1 MPTSTPWR
9 RPSGTSEIRYRSPS
23 RPAPDAIERLSPEPF
38 SDLRTL
44 AAPYNWA
51 GHHNNY
57 HTAQGLGLSFDQDGD
72 TEVPYGTSQEL
83 WVDQHGDSRLEHSR
97 KTSAGGYNGG
107 MNGYANHDN
116 YRVHSK
122 KGGSRHH
129 GKSRTHAR
137 SRSNIDTLATVAL
150 ATSPTFTN
158 GSPSTPQSSWQAKS
172 YTNGYEYQ
180 SEERPSKRARSEKLP
195 SPEWTR
201 RESRPATSYIPTQPT
216 QVSMDEAELLVNF
229 AQNFNRPAPKIA
241 PPYHYAHRSP
251 SYTRL
256 SASTTS
262 SEGVPVSIGEI
273 APLRASPR
281 EMLKSRNPQDQAF
294 VGNRS
299 LESLGVSRGLLWS
312 VSEAEG
318 RKLVERKEQNEVS
331 TSEIHFELV
340 DREAQPLPHKE
351 EARRDLIPPP
361 EIGLV
366 EAEVPV
372 AEHAA
377 TKKQRRVKP
386 TVEATSCAACNLL
399 QSNIAGDIKD
409 SSTLWISCNACKR
422 WHHASCAGFRDKRE
436 AQDVDKFIC
445 VDCEPIHGSTTYVRK
460 SSRART
466 AIDYA
471 GLNEG
476 IVKSSTETAEHHYI
490 QPIKDGKITFQP
502 DEFARIR
509 PELVTLEHF
518 EKTAGMKRPVVIPAC
533 WNPRL
538 GKHQLEIADAATS
551 TAGETSEPFD
561 ARTNIV
567 LGDDNDLENE
577 EVIDCDQDMLDM
589 VMPLDLTVRKVSE
602 LVGPGERLDVID
614 VKSQSQGDKKW
625 TLQKWA
631 DYYESSDEKVIR
643 NVISLE
649 VSQTKLGRLIRRP
662 KIVRD
667 LDLQDSVWPTELHAN
682 GDYPKVQFYCLMSVA
697 DCYTD
702 FHIDF
707 GGSSVYYH
715 ILKGKKTFF
724 FIPPE
729 DKNLKAYENW
739 CNSDTQ
745 DTTFLGDVTGDCSR
759 VDLSEGDTMLIPAGW
774 IHSVWTPE
782 NSLVIGGNFLTRQN
796 YEMQI
801 KVATIER
808 ETKVAQKF
816 RYPHFQKIMWY
827 TALKYLEEDPVPQEV
842 LDDFNTDQDFVFLRA
857 NAVWHEFGDLANDN
871 EPGEPDFNARF
882 YSRKEIEG
890 LPALRDFL
898 WRTAKIASG
907 IHVPGVSEG
916 ATRNVQRSIP
926 KGVKD
931 PLDICKLFAIWSAWK
946 TGSVLAPEWTRPD
959 AVSLAKLVEQQE
971 KLKLPE
977 VLRTPPERVS
987 SRVASQM
994 ESARASQEAKTVA
1007 IKRSGSSAGYES
1019 DDATKSR
1026 STAKASG
1033 LGPKRIA
1040 CDACRKRRIRCR
1052 HKDDG
1057 EAPTPV
1063 SPDMPRPRAL
1073 SNLSADTNQLA
1084 SSQSYKSPHAP
1095 SQMEHSYPAIDTNG
1109 FAAPTLAHE
1118 ALTSMSMP
1126 EQDMIED
1133 VSAPVM
1139 VSSSKK
1145 GRSKACDECR
1155 KSKVSDLSFPLLVWY
1170 SNCF

>member
-1 MPTSTPWR
+1 MPTSTLWR
-9 RPSGTSEIRYRSPS
+9 RPSGTSEIRYRSPN
-23 RPAPDAIERLSPEPF
+23 RPAREAIERLSPEPF
-38 SDLRTL
+38 PDPRTS
-44 AAPYNWA
+44 AASYNWA
-51 GHHNNY
+51 GYQNNH
-57 HTAQGLGLSFDQDGD
+57 HTAQGLGLSFDQQ
-72 TEVPYGTSQEL
+72 ENAEAAFSTSQKL
-83 WVDQHGDSRLEHSR
+83 WVDQNGEARIEHFR
-97 KTSAGGYNGG
+97 KSSAGGYNSG
-107 MNGYANHDN
+107 MNGYTNHDN
-116 YRVHSK
+116 YPVHSRK
-122 KGGSRHH
+122 EISRQL
-129 GKSRTHAR
+129 GKPRTHTR
-137 SRSNIDTLATVAL
+137 SASNIDTLATVAL

-158 GSPSTPQSSWQAKS
+158 GSPSTPHSSWQPNS

-180 SEERPSKRARSEKLP
+180 PDERPSKRARSEKLP

-216 QVSMDEAELLVNF
+216 QVSMDEAELLINF
-229 AQNFNRPAPKIA
+229 AQNFNRPTLQTA
-241 PPYHYAHRSP
+241 PPNLYVHRSP

-256 SASTTS
+256 SASTSS
-262 SEGVPVSIGEI
+262 SEGAPISVGEI
-273 APLRASPR
+273 GPLRASPQDMI
-281 EMLKSRNPQDQAF
+281 ESRVPQEHAF
-294 VGNRS
+294 IGNGS
-299 LESLGVSRGLLWS
+299 IAFQDAHHGQLWS
-312 VSEAEG
+312 IPEAEDM
-318 RKLVERKEQNEVS
+318 RPVEQNEHNDVPTS
-331 TSEIHFELV
+331 LVTSESVGGEDQPSQRKDELG
-340 DREAQPLPHKE
+340 PHQ
-351 EARRDLIPPP
+351 ISQP
-361 EIGLV
+361 EIGPA
-366 EAEVPV
+366 EAETAIADNP
-372 AEHAA
+372 AA
-377 TKKQRRVKP
+377 KKQRRVKP

-399 QSNIAGDIKD
+399 QSIDSGDDKD

-422 WHHASCAGFRDKRE
+422 WYHASCAGFKDKRE
-436 AQDVDKFIC
+436 AQDVDKYIC
-445 VDCEPIHGSTTYVRK
+445 PDCEPIHGRTTYVRK

-476 IVKSSTETAEHHYI
+476 IVKSSTETTEHHYI

-509 PELVTLEHF
+509 PELVTLEYI
-518 EKTAGMKRPVVIPAC
+518 EKTGGMKRPMVIPAC
-533 WNPRL
+533 WNSRL
-538 GKHQLEIADAATS
+538 GKRSPQTVEPS
-551 TAGETSEPFD
+551 TNPSCAPSEPVD
-561 ARTNIV
+561 VRADLV
-567 LGDDNDLENE
+567 LSSEDGREME

-589 VMPLDLTVRKVSE
+589 VMPRDLTVRKVSE
-602 LVGPGERLDVID
+602 LCGPGERLDVID

-625 TLQKWA
+625 NLQKWA
-631 DYYESSDEKVIR
+631 DYYESTDEKVIR

-649 VSQTKLGRLIRRP
+649 VSQSKLGRLIRRP
-662 KIVRD
+662 KIVRE
-667 LDLQDSVWPTELHAN
+667 LDLQDSVWPAELQAL

-774 IHSVWTPE
+774 IHAVWTPE

-808 ETKVAQKF
+808 DTKVAQKF

-827 TALKYLEEDPVPQEV
+827 TVLKYLEEDPVPQEV
-842 LDDFNTDQDFVFLRA
+842 LDDFNYDLDFVFRRA
-857 NAVWHEFGDLANDN
+857 NSIWHEFGDLANDK
-871 EPGEPDFNARF
+871 EPGDPDFNARF

-931 PLDICKLFAIWSAWK
+931 PLDTCKLFAIWCAWK
-946 TGSVLAPEWTRPD
+946 IGSVIVPEWTRPD
-959 AVSLAKLVEQQE
+959 AVSLAKLAEQQE
-971 KLKLPE
+971 KLKQPE

-987 SRVASQM
+987 SRVASQV
-994 ESARASQEAKTVA
+994 ESARATQEVKTVA
-1007 IKRSGSSAGYES
+1007 IKRSGASPGYES
-1019 DDATKSR
+1019 DDVKKSR
-1026 STAKASG
+1026 TTTKASG
-1033 LGPKRIA
+1033 LGPKKVA

-1052 HKDDG
+1052 HKDEDDAPAPITPDLPRSRAFSNPSV
-1057 EAPTPV
+1057 EATQPG
-1063 SPDMPRPRAL
+1063 L
-1073 SNLSADTNQLA
+1073 
-1084 SSQSYKSPHAP
+1084 SQSAKNLRTP
-1095 SQMEHSYPAIDTNG
+1095 SQSDNSYPEIATNDLV
-1109 FAAPTLAHE
+1109 APKLAQE
-1118 ALTSMSMP
+1118 ALANMSMP
-1126 EQDMIED
+1126 EQDMLED
-1133 VSAPVM
+1133 VSTAVV

-1155 KSKVSDLSFPLLVWY
+1155 KSKVSNS
-1170 SNCF
+1170 S

>member
-1 MPTSTPWR
+1 MR
-9 RPSGTSEIRYRSPS
+9 
-23 RPAPDAIERLSPEPF
+23 IENL
-38 SDLRTL
+38 
-44 AAPYNWA
+44 
-51 GHHNNY
+51 
-57 HTAQGLGLSFDQDGD
+57 
-72 TEVPYGTSQEL
+72 
-83 WVDQHGDSRLEHSR
+83 R
-97 KTSAGGYNGG
+97 KTSASGYNGG
-107 MNGYANHDN
+107 MNGYASHEN
-116 YRVHSK
+116 YRVHSRK
-122 KGGSRHH
+122 ESSRHH
-129 GKSRTHAR
+129 VKSRSHAR
-137 SRSNIDTLATVAL
+137 SGSNIDTLATVAL
-150 ATSPTFTN
+150 ATSPTFMN
-158 GSPSTPQSSWQAKS
+158 GSPSTPQASRQAS
-172 YTNGYEYQ
+172 VYTNGYEYQ

-201 RESRPATSYIPTQPT
+201 RDSRPATSYIPTQQT

-229 AQNFNRPAPKIA
+229 AQNFNRPALQSTPPK
-241 PPYHYAHRSP
+241 HYVHRRP

-262 SEGVPVSIGEI
+262 SEGAPMPMSDI
-273 APLRASPR
+273 APLQASPQVMI
-281 EMLKSRNPQDQAF
+281 ESPSQAC
-294 VGNRS
+294 VGNGS
-299 LESLGVSRGLLWS
+299 IASPGIPRGQLWS
-312 VSEAEG
+312 IAEAG
-318 RKLVERKEQNEVS
+318 DMKPVEQNEQNDVP
-331 TSEIHFELV
+331 TSKICSEVV
-340 DREAQPLPHKE
+340 DEEGQPSQRKE
-351 EARRDLIPPP
+351 EIGRHQMSQP
-361 EIGLV
+361 EIGLAKP
-366 EAEVPV
+366 EIPV
-372 AEHAA
+372 AENAVL
-377 TKKQRRVKP
+377 KKQRRVKP

-399 QSNIAGDIKD
+399 QSIDAGDDKD

-422 WHHASCAGFRDKRE
+422 WYHAACAGFRDKRE
-436 AQDVDKFIC
+436 AQDVDKYIC
-445 VDCEPIHGSTTYVRK
+445 AECEPIHGNTTYVRK

-509 PELVTLEHF
+509 PELVTLEHV
-518 EKTAGMKRPVVIPAC
+518 EKTGGMKRPMVIPAC
-533 WNPRL
+533 WNSRL
-538 GKHQLEIADAATS
+538 GECRLETVGTTMYAAC
-551 TAGETSEPFD
+551 ETSRLFKTQTD
-561 ARTNIV
+561 
-567 LGDDNDLENE
+567 LGPGDEDNVENE

-589 VMPLDLTVRKVSE
+589 VMPRDLTVRTVSE

-625 TLQKWA
+625 TLHKWA
-631 DYYESSDEKVIR
+631 DYYESTDEKVIR

-667 LDLQDSVWPTELHAN
+667 LDLQDSVWPTEQQAI
-682 GDYPKVQFYCLMSVA
+682 GDHPKVQFYCLMSVA

-782 NSLVIGGNFLTRQN
+782 NSLVIGGNFLTRQS

-808 ETKVAQKF
+808 DTKVAQKF

-827 TALKYLEEDPVPQEV
+827 TALKYLEEDPVPPEIF
-842 LDDFNTDQDFVFLRA
+842 DDFNHDLDFVFLRA
-857 NAVWHEFGDLANDN
+857 NPVWHEFGALANDM
-871 EPGEPDFNARF
+871 EPGDPDFNARF

-931 PLDICKLFAIWSAWK
+931 PLETCKLFAIWCAWK
-946 TGSVLAPEWTRPD
+946 IGSSFAPEWTRPD

-994 ESARASQEAKTVA
+994 ESARASQEARTVA

-1019 DDATKSR
+1019 DDAKKSR
-1026 STAKASG
+1026 TTTKISG
-1033 LGPKRIA
+1033 LGPKRVA
-1040 CDACRKRRIRCR
+1040 CDGCRKRRIRCR

-1057 EAPTPV
+1057 
-1063 SPDMPRPRAL
+1063 
-1073 SNLSADTNQLA
+1073 
-1084 SSQSYKSPHAP
+1084 
-1095 SQMEHSYPAIDTNG
+1095 
-1109 FAAPTLAHE
+1109 
-1118 ALTSMSMP
+1118 
-1126 EQDMIED
+1126 D

-1139 VSSSKK
+1139 PDISPPRAYSNFSADITQPDFSQSDSDQGATSQSKNNYPAIETNGVPAPMLAQEALASMHVPEEDMTEDMSAPVVVSSSKK
-1145 GRSKACDECR
+1145 GRSKACEECR
-1155 KSKVSDLSFPLLVWY
+1155 KSKVSGPSPSFVVVV
-1170 SNCF
+1170 F